1 MKRRRTVLISAA
13 IATAA
18 IAIAAIT
25 AVLGR
30 GVRSRVPSCDKVVDE
45 AKRIMDVF
53 APGGGYVFDF
63 DGGVYDAKRENVE
76 ALFECI
82 KDYGKY

>member
-1 MKRRRTVLISAA
+1 VHFEESNDIEMLKREVGATNCISGIYPARLLV
-13 IATAA
+13 TG
-18 IAIAAIT
+18 T
-25 AVLGR
+25 
-30 GVRSRVPSCDKVVDE
+30 KQQVVDE